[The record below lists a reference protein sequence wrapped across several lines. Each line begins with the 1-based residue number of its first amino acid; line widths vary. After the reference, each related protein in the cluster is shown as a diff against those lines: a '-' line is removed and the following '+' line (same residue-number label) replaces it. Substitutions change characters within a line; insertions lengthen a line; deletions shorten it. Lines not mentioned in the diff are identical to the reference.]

1 MDLTRTDKWEEGF
14 TSVYFR
20 GQRQMEDVDHLDEKQ
35 ILGGTKGPKDGH
47 LHVCVCVFISGSVCA
62 CVCVYI

>member
-47 LHVCVCVFISGSVCA
+47 LHVCVCV
-62 CVCVYI
+62 YIW